1 MIRDVTEPKSAH
13 PGDRLLRL
21 ESVLKKTGMGRAS
34 LYKCILEGSFPA
46 PVKLKPKG
54 RAVAWVEREVDT
66 WVAKRIAERD
76 QAGAHR
82 GRSDDECE

>member
-1 MIRDVTEPKSAH
+1 MIRDVTEPKPAR

-21 ESVLKKTGMGRAS
+21 EAVLKRTGMGRAS
-34 LYKCILEGSFPA
+34 LYKCIFEGCFPA
-46 PVKLKPKG
+46 PVKLKSKG
-54 RAVAWVEREVDT
+54 RAVAWVEREVDA

-82 GRSDDECE
+82 DGSDDECE